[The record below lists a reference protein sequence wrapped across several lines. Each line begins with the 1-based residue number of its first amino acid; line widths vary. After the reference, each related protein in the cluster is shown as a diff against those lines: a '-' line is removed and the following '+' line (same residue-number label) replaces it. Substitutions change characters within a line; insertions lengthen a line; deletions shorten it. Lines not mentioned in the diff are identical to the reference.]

1 MRTRPRN
8 RFGQRSNHL
17 EKIVSLNLCQFLQSH
32 STGFPLNLKKPLYYR
47 YQPHFFFLLPGIMK
61 RKPTLLIADSDSK
74 HNVLMRHIL
83 ADGGFHV
90 QAVRNGELAVEA
102 AAREQPDLVMLEI
115 ALEGEIDGIVTARR
129 IRDFSNVPI
138 VFVAASGEPEDALRA
153 FAAGADD
160 YITKPVHA
168 QLLLARIK
176 AVLNRY
182 DRNSAAPRQSEIVCG
197 LLKIDIPARQVVID
211 GHEVYLSE
219 TEFNLIL
226 ELAKNKGQ
234 VLLHEQLLTTV
245 WGVKYAHEVDYLRSY
260 VHILR
265 RKLEVNPQHPKLII
279 SKPGVGYM
287 LAVEPAGD

>member
-1 MRTRPRN
+1 MRIGPGNHYGHRYGR
-8 RFGQRSNHL
+8 QRKL
-17 EKIVSLNLCQFLQSH
+17 GTLGFNLILY
-32 STGFPLNLKKPLYYR
+32 STSAGFPLNSKNPLYYR

-83 ADGGFHV
+83 ADGGFRV
-90 QAVRNGELAVEA
+90 EAVRNGELAVEA
-102 AAREQPDLVMLEI
+102 AAREQPDLVLLEI

-138 VFVAASGEPEDALRA
+138 VFVAASAEPVDALRA

-176 AVLNRY
+176 AVLSRC
-182 DRNSAAPRQSEIVCG
+182 DRNSPTPRQSEIVCG

-226 ELAKNKGQ
+226 ELARNKGQ

-260 VHILR
+260 VHMLR
-265 RKLEVNPQHPKLII
+265 RKLEVNPQQPKLII

-287 LAVEPAGD
+287 LAVDPAGD